1 VRVLL
6 DALGLDQ
13 ATYYRWVRREGLG
26 ELADAATGKK
36 AAALR
41 ATPDEIAAVRRFA
54 LDNPLLGYKRLAWKL
69 IDAQV
74 VGLKPHQVYEILA
87 AEELLSRREAVSGP
101 PLKRPEPPSRPD
113 EVWHIDLMYVRIGKR
128 WFYLVDILDGYS
140 RFLVHW
146 SLNPT
151 MTEDTVELT
160 TLEALE
166 RLKDRRPGEPK
177 IVHDHGSQFLSKG
190 WQGLLKAKGATSIVI
205 RVAHPESNGRLER
218 LHRTHREE
226 GAASS
231 EHEDYGAAVQAFEEW
246 ATYYNW
252 KRPHS
257 ALNYL
262 PPGLYYRGDPEAA
275 LAKRAAYLERTAAQR
290 RRYWD
295 EENGSSPSTR

>member
-1 VRVLL
+1 L
-6 DALGLDQ
+6 AAIGLDQ
-13 ATYYRWVRREGLG
+13 ATYYRWVRREGMG
-26 ELADAATGKK
+26 ELADAPAGKK
-36 AAALR
+36 TAALR
-41 ATPDEIAAVRRFA
+41 ATPEEIAAVRRFA
-54 LDNPLLGYKRLAWKL
+54 LGNPLLGYKRLAWKL
-69 IDAQV
+69 IDAQL

-87 AEELLSRREAVSGP
+87 AEALLSRREAVSGP

-151 MTEDTVELT
+151 MTEETVEMT

-166 RLKDRRPGEPK
+166 RLKERRPGEPK

-190 WQGLLKAKGATSIVI
+190 WQGLLKARGATSIVI

-231 EHEDYGAAVQAFEEW
+231 QHEDYGAALKAFEEW
-246 ATYYNW
+246 ADYYNW

-257 ALNYL
+257 SLNYL
-262 PPGLYYRGDPEAA
+262 PPGVYYRGDPEEA
-275 LAKRAAYLERTAAQR
+275 LAKRDAYLERTAAQR

-295 EENGSSPSTR
+295 EENVSSPATR